1 MSSVL
6 FTRKAKPFSDVSA
19 LLPSK
24 VIIASKGNA
33 SKKPAV
39 HGKSGLSLLLE
50 DDDDGDFVVA
60 DADSS
65 KNEKMITKKCE
76 LDDDDDDYDNDVD
89 HARTSRR
96 VAATSNRS
104 NSNNTVVHDIA
115 DEESCSGGEDE
126 MLQQCRQLSARLESQ
141 KKKIKSDL
149 SSQAVPS
156 LPTSC
161 AGVKRSIAAAAAD
174 DYLRSSRVLSAAER
188 LRQKDAFSVGR
199 TAYDAQKTPAMAL
212 SSLSAPA
219 ATAPGQQSSLHHL
232 KLVTKVNGLHEWK
245 WSFAPDDSFS
255 KVYISPVSCFNQPPP

>member
-65 KNEKMITKKCE
+65 NEKMITKKCE
-76 LDDDDDDYDNDVD
+76 LDDDDDDNDNDVD

-199 TAYDAQKTPAMAL
+199 TAYDAQKTPAMAI

-255 KVYISPVSCFNQPPP
+255 KVCISPVSRFNQPPP

>member
-19 LLPSK
+19 LLPSR
-24 VIIASKGNA
+24 VLIASKGNA
-33 SKKPAV
+33 SKRPTV

-65 KNEKMITKKCE
+65 TEKLITKKCE
-76 LDDDDDDYDNDVD
+76 LDDDDDDNDNDVD

-96 VAATSNRS
+96 VVATSNRS
-104 NSNNTVVHDIA
+104 NSNNQDIA

-141 KKKIKSDL
+141 RKKIKSDL

-156 LPTSC
+156 RPTSC
-161 AGVKRSIAAAAAD
+161 AGVKRSIAAAVAD
-174 DYLRSSRVLSAAER
+174 DYLRSSKVLSAAER
-188 LRQKDAFSVGR
+188 LRQKDSFSVGR
-199 TAYDAQKTPAMAL
+199 TAYDALKTPAMAI
-212 SSLSAPA
+212 SSLSAQA

-245 WSFAPDDSFS
+245 WSFAPDESFS
-255 KVYISPVSCFNQPPP
+255 KVCISPVSCFNQPPP